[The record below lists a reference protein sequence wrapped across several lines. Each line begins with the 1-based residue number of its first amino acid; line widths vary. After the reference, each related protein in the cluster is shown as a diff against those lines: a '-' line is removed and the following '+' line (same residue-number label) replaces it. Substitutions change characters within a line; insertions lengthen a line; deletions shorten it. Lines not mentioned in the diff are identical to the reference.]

1 MLVHVEVK
9 CAKFPVECCVCRTLF
24 RRGLGHECLI
34 ESNPSALISK
44 LKNENLEQDLKIE
57 QLGAHNNR
65 LAQQISALEQE
76 KQGI

>member
-1 MLVHVEVK
+1 
-9 CAKFPVECCVCRTLF
+9 
-24 RRGLGHECLI
+24 
-34 ESNPSALISK
+34 LISK